1 MYESNIKMYVAGQ
14 KVNEKFMPMVLII
27 KFGNIYKVK
36 SNIELY
42 KDNYGHLT
50 LKPSKFY
57 KDKNAVKEGVTTDVS
72 NLLEELQDAGLDI
85 IENVNTPN
93 RTYKN
98 VDASIIPSFS
108 DFPTPA

>member
-1 MYESNIKMYVAGQ
+1 MTDIVGYVAGQ
-14 KVNEKFMPMVLII
+14 KVNEKLVPIVLII
-27 KFGNIYKVK
+27 KFGGIFKVK

-50 LKPSKFY
+50 LKRSKFY
-57 KDKNAVKEGVTTDVS
+57 KDKSTVKEGLTTDVS

-85 IENVNTPN
+85 IEIVNTPN

-108 DFPTPA
+108 DFPIPP